1 MKSRLL
7 RKTLAGA
14 ALPLVLVARALALGP
29 DDLRQIAFEQK
40 IGQQISSALIFR
52 NSDGSNF
59 RFGAHFGN
67 RPTLL
72 VLGYY
77 HCPMLC
83 ALINNGLINALEEL
97 PLDVGKDFDVVN
109 LSIDQRETAA
119 LAAAKKMEYLRA
131 YGRPGAASGWYFL
144 TGDKMSIQ
152 QIADETGFR
161 FAYDAQSN
169 EYAHPSGIIVL
180 TLQGKISRY
189 FPGVNFNAGELRQAI
204 VAAEKGENGSIVQ
217 RLALLCY
224 HYNPITGKY
233 GVLIVSM
240 LRGAGVVT
248 VVAIG
253 LLIFRCTRVVTPS
266 PQSSQRFTRVRS
278 REGDRAPGEDDCE
291 S

>member
-119 LAAAKKMEYLRA
+119 LVKERKWGEKKDRGVRWVVRARCAMLLPAVLRAPSAGLLTGAGKRARVVRVREAAAC
-131 YGRPGAASGWYFL
+131 
-144 TGDKMSIQ
+144 
-152 QIADETGFR
+152 
-161 FAYDAQSN
+161 
-169 EYAHPSGIIVL
+169 
-180 TLQGKISRY
+180 
-189 FPGVNFNAGELRQAI
+189 
-204 VAAEKGENGSIVQ
+204 AAE
-217 RLALLCY
+217 
-224 HYNPITGKY
+224 T
-233 GVLIVSM
+233 
-240 LRGAGVVT
+240 
-248 VVAIG
+248 
-253 LLIFRCTRVVTPS
+253 
-266 PQSSQRFTRVRS
+266 
-278 REGDRAPGEDDCE
+278 
-291 S
+291 